1 MVRAITMALAI
12 TTARVTTIHPVI
24 TGVHLDTSI
33 TIILIGVTVTGGII
47 IGGTISE
54 GPSQTKRDGRIQK
67 KFAAVKDPARQ
78 SAGSLF

>member
-1 MVRAITMALAI
+1 MALAI

-54 GPSQTKRDGRIQK
+54 GRPRPSAMVGSK
-67 KFAAVKDPARQ
+67 K
-78 SAGSLF
+78 SLLQ